1 MPPEFE
7 LGTEHWIFMTTGLV
21 IAAAGVAAVI
31 REVREEGFLWRTWA
45 LRIFF
50 LLITAGIGY
59 AIPSFAKDL
68 GLDPLTTMLGAI
80 ILFFLVFS
88 AEVFAGAL
96 NISVIV
102 FGGMIGIVVAHMV
115 YFLLLLV
122 MEPMM
127 TEGKEITPDTLI
139 AMQQYKLV
147 VKVLLSVV
155 FAYLFV
161 LLVHKNR
168 DRFNFIIPYTEFRRE
183 RRGGSALLV
192 DTSAIIDGR
201 LADLCDT
208 RIVEGPLVVPRFV
221 LRELQALADS
231 GDKLKRARG
240 RRGIDLLNRLRKNPR
255 NSVQIDEGR
264 VPGAP
269 DVDAKLIRLADTLGA
284 RIVTTDINLKKVADV
299 QGVEVVNLNQVAT
312 AVRPVVLP
320 GESLS
325 VELIRP
331 GESQGQAVGYMDD
344 GTMIVVESARHRIGS
359 TVDII
364 VTRLL
369 QTPAGR
375 IIFARLA
382 DESSGGS
389 GGGGK
394 K

>member
-1 MPPEFE
+1 
-7 LGTEHWIFMTTGLV
+7 
-21 IAAAGVAAVI
+21 
-31 REVREEGFLWRTWA
+31 
-45 LRIFF
+45 
-50 LLITAGIGY
+50 
-59 AIPSFAKDL
+59 
-68 GLDPLTTMLGAI
+68 
-80 ILFFLVFS
+80 
-88 AEVFAGAL
+88 
-96 NISVIV
+96 
-102 FGGMIGIVVAHMV
+102 
-115 YFLLLLV
+115 
-122 MEPMM
+122 
-127 TEGKEITPDTLI
+127 
-139 AMQQYKLV
+139 
-147 VKVLLSVV
+147 
-155 FAYLFV
+155 
-161 LLVHKNR
+161 
-168 DRFNFIIPYTEFRRE
+168 
-183 RRGGSALLV
+183 
-192 DTSAIIDGR
+192 
-201 LADLCDT
+201 
-208 RIVEGPLVVPRFV
+208 V